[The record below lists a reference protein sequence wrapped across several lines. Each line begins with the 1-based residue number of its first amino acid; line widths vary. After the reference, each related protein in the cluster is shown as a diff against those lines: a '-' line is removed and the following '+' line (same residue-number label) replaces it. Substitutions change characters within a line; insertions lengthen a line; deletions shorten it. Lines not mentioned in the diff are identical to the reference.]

1 MSLTG
6 SFSTMPLAE
15 VLGWV
20 GTTNRLGVLTL
31 HGVGCETMIHLR
43 RGRVVACESSDPP
56 VLLGQFLMFHGV
68 IDEEVLYRAMRAHTE
83 QRRRLGDVLLEM
95 GAVSGEDLREALLA
109 KAEETVLGAFDH
121 VSGWFTFD
129 PSLTSLEAPQEL
141 DMSITDAIAR
151 GHTRV
156 TSATVATELLKRS
169 GSVLRKTAKA
179 PSAKLSSVWP
189 LRKAYALVD
198 GERTIDEIVLHM
210 HGTEFHV
217 IQRLYQLFLE
227 GFIEVVE
234 CDEPMPSR
242 VSDVARDALQR
253 PEAMQASIR
262 VNPTRVELSSALQGI
277 IPIAMPPEFIQDS
290 GNLSIIEKY
299 LLTLCDGTRDLQ
311 RIATVAPVH
320 SQLVVETIQSLQN
333 RGWLQSMPQ
342 LSDH

>member
-15 VLGWV
+15 VLGWI

-31 HGVGCETMIHLR
+31 HGVGCETRMHLQA
-43 RGRVVACESSDPP
+43 GRVFECESSDPP
-56 VLLGQFLMFHGV
+56 VLLGQYLMFHGV
-68 IDEEVLYRAMRAHTE
+68 IDEDVLYRAMCAHAE

-95 GAVSGEDLREALLA
+95 GAVSAEDLSEALLA

-121 VSGWFTFD
+121 ATGWFTFD
-129 PSLTSLEAPQEL
+129 PNLASLEAPQEL
-141 DMSITDAIAR
+141 DMSITEAIAR

-156 TSATVATELLKRS
+156 TSAAVATDLLKRS
-169 GSVLRKTAKA
+169 GSVLRKTGKA

-217 IQRLYQLFLE
+217 IQRLHQLFLE

-234 CDEPMPSR
+234 GDETMPSSA
-242 VSDVARDALQR
+242 SDSASNSIQTL
-253 PEAMQASIR
+253 EAMQASFR
-262 VNPTRVELSSALQGI
+262 VDPSRVALSSALEGI
-277 IPIAMPPEFIQDS
+277 IPIAMPPEFIQES

-311 RIATVAPVH
+311 RITTVAPVQ
-320 SQLVVETIQSLQN
+320 SQLVVETIRSLQN
-333 RGWLQSMPQ
+333 RGWLQAMPP